1 MAPRKTTATQLAE
14 LAAIEP
20 DPTTEAAAT
29 VLRAALSSRSN
40 FVIARAAGIV
50 GEWDLPGFG
59 PEMTAA
65 FEQLLI
71 DPLRR
76 DPTCAGKRALAEAG
90 VRTGTL
96 DDAVYLAGL
105 AHTQLEPVYGGHDD
119 TAAALRATCALG
131 LARSGHA
138 DSLRFL
144 AELLADPELDARLG
158 AVQAIPYV
166 SQPGGLPLLWYKTLQ
181 GDPEPAV
188 MLACFNALLLMAP
201 DVGLGLVGRFLG
213 SETPAV
219 AESAALALGES
230 RLSVALPLL
239 LASWE
244 EAGDPSVRRTILLA
258 LALLRSD
265 AGVDALLTVLVEGSA
280 ADKQAAL
287 DALELYRHDDR
298 IWARVEAIRAGGRAA

>member
-1 MAPRKTTATQLAE
+1 MATRKTTETELAE
-14 LAAIEP
+14 LAAIET
-20 DPTTEAAAT
+20 DPTSDAAG
-29 VLRAALSSRSN
+29 AALRDALGSRSN
-40 FVIARAAGIV
+40 FVIARAAAIIA
-50 GEWDLPGFG
+50 EWELPGFG

-76 DPTCAGKRALAEAG
+76 DPTCTGKRALAEAG
-90 VRTGTL
+90 VRTGSL
-96 DDAVYLAGL
+96 DESVYLAGL
-105 AHTQLEPVYGGHDD
+105 AHYQLEPVYGGRDD

-138 DSLRFL
+138 DGLRLL

-166 SQPGGLPLLWYKTLQ
+166 SQPGALPLLWYKTIM
-181 GDPEPAV
+181 GDEEPAV
-188 MLACFNALLLMAP
+188 MLACFNALLLMSSDEA
-201 DVGLGLVGRFLG
+201 VGLVARYLG
-213 SETPAV
+213 SEQAAV

-230 RLSVALPLL
+230 RLPAALPLL
-239 LASWE
+239 LESWE
-244 EAGDPSVRRTILLA
+244 QATDPSVRRTILLA

-265 AGVDALLTVLVEGSA
+265 EGVEALLQVLVEGSK
-280 ADKQAAL
+280 ADKLAAL

-298 IWARVEAIRAGGRAA
+298 IQARIEAVRASG